1 MVDIHSHVL
10 RGMDDGAST
19 MEESLA
25 LLEIARE
32 GGTTDIVATPHC
44 NPQYAYQPELVER
57 AVAELNVRAGGTPKV
72 HRGCEFHLTFDNID
86 LLMNQP
92 SAYTIN
98 GRQYLLIEC
107 PDSHVGKYTEP
118 VLERLLERGLIPI
131 VTHPER
137 NPVLQGKID
146 RVAAWVELGC
156 LTQVT
161 ALSIMGAFGGAAK
174 TASAQLL
181 DRGLA
186 HAVASDAHNPKGRHS
201 SLREAYAAVRARY
214 GDAAAELLFEVNPR
228 RIVEGVPVPSGRQP
242 YGRPPGLWRR
252 LSSWRPASG
261 RLL

>member
-10 RGMDDGAST
+10 CGMDDGAST

-32 GGTTDIVATPHC
+32 SGTTDIVATPHC
-44 NPQYAYQPELVER
+44 NPQYAYQPELVDR
-57 AVAELNVRAGGTPKV
+57 AVAELNARAGGRPKV

-86 LLMNQP
+86 LLVNHP

-107 PDSHVGKYTEP
+107 PDSHVGKHTEP
-118 VLERLLERGLIPI
+118 VLERLLERGLVPI

-137 NPVLQGKID
+137 NPMLQRKID

-161 ALSIMGAFGGAAK
+161 ALSITGAFGGPAKAA
-174 TASAQLL
+174 AAQLL
-181 DRGLA
+181 ERGLA
-186 HAVASDAHNPKGRHS
+186 HVVASDAHDPKRRHT
-201 SLREAYAAVRARY
+201 SLSEAYAAVQSRC
-214 GDAAAELLFEVNPR
+214 GHDAAELLFEANPR
-228 RIVEGVPVPSGRQP
+228 RIVEGLPVSGGRQP

-252 LSSWRPASG
+252 LFSRRPA
-261 RLL
+261 